1 MTAALAL
8 PGNTAATF
16 LTHFLGPGLAD
27 DDRYVVERFKAMA
40 DGDIRR
46 WPDLPSDCAIA
57 SSNSQPCA
65 APARKA

>member
-1 MTAALAL
+1 MSASLAI

-16 LTHFLGPGLAD
+16 LTHIFSPGLAD

-46 WPDLPSDCAIA
+46 CPD
-57 SSNSQPCA
+57 A
-65 APARKA
+65 AQWH